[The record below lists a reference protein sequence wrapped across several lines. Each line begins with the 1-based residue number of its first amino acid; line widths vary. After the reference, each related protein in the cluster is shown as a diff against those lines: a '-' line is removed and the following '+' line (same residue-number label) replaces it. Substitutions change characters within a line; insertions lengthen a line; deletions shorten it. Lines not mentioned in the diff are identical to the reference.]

1 MLELK
6 YASNGK
12 SFQKDAK
19 KYVINMLGN
28 RQKLHIKNCCP
39 HAICFSK
46 YYDFDTLKEAEKC
59 GVEFTK
65 CKLCFKE

>member
-1 MLELK
+1 MELK
-6 YASNGK
+6 CATTSMQ
-12 SFQKDAK
+12 FQEEAK

-28 RQKLHIKNCCP
+28 KQKLHEKNCCQYSKFY
-39 HAICFSK
+39 AK
-46 YYDFDTLKEAEKC
+46 YYDFDTVEEAEKC